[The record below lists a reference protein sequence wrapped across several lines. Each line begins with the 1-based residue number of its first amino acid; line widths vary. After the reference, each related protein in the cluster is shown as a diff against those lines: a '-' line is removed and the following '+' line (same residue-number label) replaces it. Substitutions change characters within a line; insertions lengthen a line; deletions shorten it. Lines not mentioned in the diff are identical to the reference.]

1 MEKAD
6 ILEMAVKH
14 LRQIQR
20 QQYTSG
26 GADPT
31 LSDKYRLGFNECA
44 QEVSRYL
51 GAADDDDA
59 ELRAR
64 LLNHLANCITSS
76 DSPSPLHTPSSSPG
90 PPIHSGQVSSTGGSS
105 AVDGNVGGVV
115 TPLAP
120 IPMRPGSKAGN
131 LTAFSLV
138 AQGGGGGG
146 VGGNPPSAALVVPT
160 TEINNNVASFANNN
174 IIVSSAMESG
184 SVLGG
189 GGGGGGVG
197 FRSVVSHHVA
207 LATATSSLASLPTAT
222 TASSSTAAT
231 KVIGELQMLPSK
243 TATGAP
249 EVAFVLPANVM
260 PGGHLHSYIIPVYT
274 SHPGLTAASLA
285 LANNA
290 APSGLQPAQLP
301 LMAIPQ
307 VSASA
312 AVPGAAPAAAAA
324 APNLVTLAPAG
335 SSLCPAVL
343 PPSTVAH
350 HVVTTGLQQ
359 TGAPLAWNPPATV
372 YASPPAAST
381 SSSTSSSAF
390 SSSSSSAMCVQAPS
404 PASASGLTPPSPVA
418 TVTSAMRGSEE
429 SSSTPFLLAPTPEKS
444 SQPQLLERDS
454 RSALFLHTGGAVD
467 SEGRYLR
474 QSGVVSGSSSVLH
487 SQLVRGPPQAP
498 AELLRARD
506 ESVWR
511 PW

>member
-1 MEKAD
+1 M
-6 ILEMAVKH
+6 
-14 LRQIQR
+14 
-20 QQYTSG
+20 
-26 GADPT
+26 
-31 LSDKYRLGFNECA
+31 
-44 QEVSRYL
+44 
-51 GAADDDDA
+51 
-59 ELRAR
+59 
-64 LLNHLANCITSS
+64 
-76 DSPSPLHTPSSSPG
+76 
-90 PPIHSGQVSSTGGSS
+90 
-105 AVDGNVGGVV
+105 
-115 TPLAP
+115 
-120 IPMRPGSKAGN
+120 
-131 LTAFSLV
+131 
-138 AQGGGGGG
+138 
-146 VGGNPPSAALVVPT
+146 GGNPPSAALVVPT

-174 IIVSSAMESG
+174 IVVSSALESG
-184 SVLGG
+184 SILGGG

-222 TASSSTAAT
+222 TVSSSTAAT

-290 APSGLQPAQLP
+290 APSALQPAQLP

-307 VSASA
+307 VSAPA

-324 APNLVTLAPAG
+324 AAMPSLVTLAPAG
-335 SSLCPAVL
+335 SSLCPAVF

-350 HVVTTGLQQ
+350 HVVATGLQQ
-359 TGAPLAWNPPATV
+359 TGAPVAWHPPATV
-372 YASPPAAST
+372 YTSPSAAST
-381 SSSTSSSAF
+381 SSSTSSS
-390 SSSSSSAMCVQAPS
+390 SSSFSTSSATCLQAPS
-404 PASASGLTPPSPVA
+404 PASASGLTPPSSIA

-429 SSSTPFLLAPTPEKS
+429 SSSNPFLLAPTPEKS

-454 RSALFLHTGGAVD
+454 RPALFLQTGGAVD
-467 SEGRYLR
+467 CDGRYLR
-474 QSGVVSGSSSVLH
+474 QSGVAAGSSSVLH
-487 SQLVRGPPQAP
+487 SQLVRGPPPAP